1 MGLAVPGY
9 ALSPLNP
16 VNLEKSCQSCPFPD
30 LPMSA
35 EPAIQTLTVEL
46 GERSYPIHIGRGLL
60 DDPQRFAP
68 HIRGQRVMIVTNETV
83 APLYLDRLK
92 ATLSGFLVDT
102 VILPDGEEYKNL
114 ETLNRIYTA
123 LLEGRFDRRST
134 LVALGGGVV
143 GDITG
148 FAAASYQRGVD
159 FLQVPTTLLSQVDS
173 SVGGKTGVNHPLG
186 KNMIGAFH
194 QPRCVVIDT
203 DTLNTLPDRELH
215 AGIAEVIKYGLIC
228 DRPFFEWLEEHMEGL
243 LAREPGTLAYA
254 IHRSCQDKAQVV
266 AEDERESGRR
276 AILNLGHTFG
286 HAIETGMGYGVW
298 LHGEGVAA
306 GMVMAARMSRRLG
319 WIDDGEL
326 TRTEALVRA
335 AGLPCAPPPEL
346 SPDRFMQLMSV
357 DKKVLD
363 GQLRLVLLRGIGEAV
378 VTAEFDPR
386 ALEETLVEV
395 GRMKDAGS

>member
-1 MGLAVPGY
+1 M
-9 ALSPLNP
+9 
-16 VNLEKSCQSCPFPD
+16 
-30 LPMSA
+30 
-35 EPAIQTLTVEL
+35 QTLTVEL

-60 DDPQRFAP
+60 DDPERFAP
-68 HIRGQRVMIVTNETV
+68 HIRGRRVMVVTNETV
-83 APLYLDRLK
+83 AALYLERIQR
-92 ATLSGFLVDT
+92 TLADFRVDA
-102 VILPDGEEYKNL
+102 VILPDGEAYKTL

-123 LLEGRFDRRST
+123 LLEGRFDRKAT

-159 FLQVPTTLLSQVDS
+159 FIQVPTTLLSQVDS

-203 DTLNTLPDRELH
+203 DTLDTLPDRELR

-228 DRPFFEWLEEHMEGL
+228 DRPFFEWLEQHMEGL
-243 LAREPGTLAYA
+243 LARDPDTLAYA
-254 IHRSCQDKAQVV
+254 IHRSCHDKARVV
-266 AEDERESGRR
+266 AEDEREGGRR

-319 WIDDGEL
+319 WIDAQDLE
-326 TRTEALVRA
+326 RTERLIRA
-335 AGLPCAPPPEL
+335 AGLPGEPPPEL
-346 SPDRFMQLMSV
+346 SAQRFKELMSV

-378 VTAEFDPR
+378 VTGEFDPA
-386 ALEETLVEV
+386 ALEDTLNE
-395 GRMKDAGS
+395 GGSGK